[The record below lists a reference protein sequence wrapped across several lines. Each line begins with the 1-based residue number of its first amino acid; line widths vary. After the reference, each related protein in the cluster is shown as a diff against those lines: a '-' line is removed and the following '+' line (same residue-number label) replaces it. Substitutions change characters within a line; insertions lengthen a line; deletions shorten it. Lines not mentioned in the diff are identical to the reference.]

1 MSTLDDL
8 SRTTPHLR
16 GEEAS
21 SPAGTKSRRELP
33 PPARGRAALREPNVS
48 PGGTTPTCAGK
59 SYDPEYHARRR
70 RNYPHL
76 RGEECSSP
84 PSSAS
89 AIELPPPARG
99 RGGGR
104 WRVVHPAGTTPT
116 CAGKRRNTRNFIAK
130 IWNYP
135 HLRGEEAC
143 LLARQAR
150 QMELPPPARGRADLE
165 GNYGT
170 ISGTTPTCAGKRRS
184 RAPENPS
191 KRNYP
196 HLRGEEAS
204 RRSAF
209 QWSLEL
215 PPPARGRVRL
225 QHRWRARHGTTP
237 TCAGKRAAPFAAR
250 HEYGNYPHLRGEE
263 GGVPPLRRYFV
274 ELPPPARGRD
284 CLTWSFIRG
293 GPEKQAGTEFQLCGS
308 PRDASTLPARQ
319 AWLSCQFPRLKFSLF
334 CPVRPYRTRG
344 VASDY
349 QVGPWRQG
357 AYIT

>member
-1 MSTLDDL
+1 MRGRDHIVDIAGVLEGNTPARAGKRPHLRAGYMRLGKYPHLRGEDIRDRKNITGYEELPPPARGRSVEMSTLDDL

-33 PPARGRAALREPNVS
+33 PPARGRAALREQNVS

-184 RAPENPS
+184 RAPVNPS

-196 HLRGEEAS
+196 HLRGEEAFP
-204 RRSAF
+204 RSAF
-209 QWSLEL
+209 QWS
-215 PPPARGRVRL
+215 
-225 QHRWRARHGTTP
+225 
-237 TCAGKRAAPFAAR
+237 
-250 HEYGNYPHLRGEE
+250 
-263 GGVPPLRRYFV
+263 
-274 ELPPPARGRD
+274 
-284 CLTWSFIRG
+284 
-293 GPEKQAGTEFQLCGS
+293 
-308 PRDASTLPARQ
+308 
-319 AWLSCQFPRLKFSLF
+319 
-334 CPVRPYRTRG
+334 
-344 VASDY
+344 
-349 QVGPWRQG
+349 
-357 AYIT
+357 